1 MLDLSNSH
9 NLEQTL
15 VLNLFKVNLL
25 SGIQFC
31 ICDKY
36 EVTFMGDTYGFM
48 ANELTGM
55 SEAEGT
61 EKSRPNWSVA
71 NPNNALHSVALSG
84 ELEGGLVTRYQVAV
98 SDLGTGSSVRTDVWQ
113 IYQVVGVSTY
123 VALKLRAL
131 TDIPSA
137 SVPPRGY
144 FPPDFPS
151 VS

>member
-1 MLDLSNSH
+1 MLDLSNTH
-9 NLEQTL
+9 ALEQTL
-15 VLNLFKVNLL
+15 VLNLFKVRLL
-25 SGIQFC
+25 NGIQFF

-36 EVTFMGDTYGFM
+36 EVTFMGDTYNFM
-48 ANELTGM
+48 PNTLTGM

-71 NPNNALHSVALSG
+71 NPNNTLTSVAISG

-98 SDLGTGSSVRTDVWQ
+98 SDLAMGGSVRTDLWQ
-113 IYQVVGVSTY
+113 IYQLVGVSSY

-131 TDIPSA
+131 TDIPNSTI
-137 SVPPRGY
+137 PPRGY